1 MLRNSLLRPLILSAA
16 AALLITTSACT
27 SNSTSTKPSIV
38 VGAYPFAYA
47 AQAVVGDKAEV
58 NNLLSPGTDSHD
70 LELSPQQT
78 AAVKA
83 ADLVVYQSKLQ
94 ASLDEAVKQQSPKN
108 VLDSADFLEL
118 RLANQSDHAEAH
130 EDGDEDADDHAD
142 EHSHSDQE
150 DNDADD
156 ADEHNHSDHGKYDPH
171 VWLNP
176 VNVSEIGENIAKKM
190 AKIDP
195 KNADTYKAN
204 AATLDEE
211 MKALDND
218 LEAGLA
224 NCEIKTF
231 ITNHAAFGYLA
242 DRYHLEQI
250 GISGLSTEEEPS
262 PARIEDIQKTA
273 KANNVT
279 TIFYEQA
286 VSSKVAQTIAA
297 DLGLETDVLD
307 PVETL
312 SDKSKGKDYAE
323 VMRSNLEALMKAN
336 RCS

>member
-1 MLRNSLLRPLILSAA
+1 MFRNVMYRSLALSAA
-16 AALLITTSACT
+16 AALLLTTSACA
-27 SNSTSTKPSIV
+27 SSSTATKPTIV

-47 AQAVVGDKAEV
+47 AQAIVGDKADV
-58 NNLLSPGTDSHD
+58 NNLLAPGADSHD
-70 LELSPQQT
+70 LELTPQQT

-94 ASLDEAVKQQSPKN
+94 ASLDEAVEQQSPKN

-142 EHSHSDQE
+142 EHNHSDQE
-150 DNDADD
+150 DND

-176 VNVSEIGENIAKKM
+176 LNVSEIGDKIAETM

-204 AATLDEE
+204 AATLDNQ
-211 MKALDND
+211 MKSLDSD
-218 LEAGLA
+218 FDAGLA

-242 DRYHLEQI
+242 HRYHLEHI

-262 PARIEDIQKTA
+262 PARIEEIHKLATA
-273 KANNVT
+273 SKVT

-286 VSSKVAQTIAA
+286 VSSKVAETIAS
-297 DLGLETDVLD
+297 DLGLDTDVLD

-323 VMRSNLEALMKAN
+323 VMRSNLTSLKKAN
-336 RCS
+336 RCA